1 MSAITTIGLI
11 SVFLIYITSQHLL
24 NWFFRI
30 EKDKPSWESK
40 LVLALIG
47 FFITNLLFIVFIR
60 WVLITGIENL

>member
-11 SVFLIYITSQHLL
+11 SVFLIYITSQHLF

-30 EKDKPSWESK
+30 EKDKQKWES
-40 LVLALIG
+40 LLGMVLFG
-47 FFITNLLFIVFIR
+47 FFITNVLFIVFIR